1 MNLNKRLIF
10 LLFVLVFVIP
20 FDINAQ
26 FRGIPPEMVGEYE
39 NMSPEE
45 QRRLAQQYGI
55 DIEAA
60 GDLED
65 FNELGDQA
73 DPIVPEVNQRLIQR
87 QTLEK
92 EFNDRQIEIAE
103 EEKRSIFERDY
114 EEAMTLPIYGQ
125 FLFDEEVTT
134 YAVVDDAPVPDDYRL
149 GVGDSLNIL
158 LYGSENFERELIIDR
173 NGDINFPKLGN
184 LSIAGMTYSEVK
196 EYINRRVAEEMIGVT
211 VSISMGRL
219 RSINVFMAG
228 EAKIPGRYS
237 VSALSTV
244 SQMLFVAGGPSEI
257 GSLRDIQVLESGKR
271 RSTFDVY
278 KLLTEGN
285 TSGDVRLKSGDVV
298 FIPPSKKVV
307 MIDGAVRR
315 PGRYELIEN
324 ETIDDLILLAGGLDN
339 RAYLKKALL
348 ERYNPNDDFPLAV
361 NLDLS
366 DDQSNYLLQDGDVL
380 RIASVKN
387 IAGNS
392 ILLKG
397 AVQHPGKYAWIEE
410 IRLTDIVTSFD
421 QDLIEETDT
430 LRSLIIRRISNNNQH
445 IEVIGFNLLEAITNP
460 KSELDPLLQIHDEIL
475 IFAKVEEGEEVVEV
489 EEVGEEINVFAEIDE
504 LEVSKNSRSEI
515 LIPILMKLRQQARED
530 EPIQIVSIS
539 GGVKSPGSYP
549 LTKNATFFSLIKL
562 AGGYTDDAYVDNVE
576 LRRIDLTADGSA
588 VVELSD
594 IRLGEALSS
603 SFLMSR
609 DHLRVRRIRD
619 WNIKDMVE
627 ITGEIYFP
635 GEYLIS
641 PGETLSSV
649 IERAG
654 GFTSESFIEAGLFTR
669 ENIKVKEREQLL
681 LLGDTIRR
689 DQAARSMTMENVD
702 TPISSSSEEVEA
714 GITALLATE
723 AVGRLIIDLPRLL
736 SGDVTA
742 DIILKNGDVLDIPMV
757 SNAVTVVGEVRRTG
771 SFIRQESYTLD
782 DYIELSAGITE
793 RGNKKGIYVI
803 RANGSVDRLRNNKSR
818 LLRFSDTNDNILA
831 GDTIVV
837 PIRSSY
843 QSPLALYR
851 GVTEVVFQ
859 GLMSIAA
866 FGTLIN

>member
-1 MNLNKRLIF
+1 MNLNKRLI
-10 LLFVLVFVIP
+10 LLLLVFVIP

-26 FRGIPPEMVGEYE
+26 FSGIPPEMLDQYE
-39 NMSPEE
+39 NMTPEE
-45 QRRLAQQYGI
+45 QKRLAQQYG
-55 DIEAA
+55 EVA
-60 GDLED
+60 GDPQD

-73 DPIVPEVNQRLIQR
+73 DPIVSEGNQRLILR
-87 QTLEK
+87 QTLEN
-92 EFNDRQIEIAE
+92 ESNDRQIEIAE
-103 EEKRSIFERDY
+103 EEKLPIFERDY

-134 YAVVDDAPVPDDYRL
+134 YAVVDNAPVPDDYRL
-149 GVGDSLNIL
+149 GVGDTLNIL
-158 LYGSENFERELIIDR
+158 LYGSENSERELIIDR

-184 LSIAGMTYSEVK
+184 LSIAGMAFHEIK

-257 GSLRDIQVLESGKR
+257 GSLRDIQVLESGKKK
-271 RSTFDVY
+271 STFDVY

-285 TSGDVRLKSGDVV
+285 TDGDVRLKSGDVV

-307 MIDGAVRR
+307 MIDGAVKR

-339 RAYLKKALL
+339 RALLKKALL
-348 ERYNPNDDFPLAV
+348 ERYNPNDDFPLTV

-366 DDQSNYLLQDGDVL
+366 DGQSNYQLQDGDVL

-387 IAGNS
+387 LTGNS

-397 AVQHPGKYAWIEE
+397 AVQHPGKYAWIEG
-410 IRLTDIVTSFD
+410 IRLTDIVRSFD
-421 QDLIEETDT
+421 QDLVQETDT
-430 LRSLIIRRISNNNQH
+430 LRSLIVRRKSNNNQH
-445 IEVIGFNLLEAITNP
+445 IEVIGFNLMEAIINP
-460 KSELDPLLQIHDEIL
+460 KSESDPLLQIHDEIL
-475 IFAKVEEGEEVVEV
+475 IFAKAEEAEWDRKEDEEAL
-489 EEVGEEINVFAEIDE
+489 EEINIFEEIDE
-504 LEVSKNSRSEI
+504 SEVLKNSRREI

-530 EPIQIVSIS
+530 EPVQIVSIS

-549 LTKNATFFSLIKL
+549 LTKNATIISLIKL
-562 AGGYTDDAYVDNVE
+562 AGGYRDDAYIDEVE
-576 LRRIDLTADGSA
+576 LRRMDLTADGSA
-588 VVELSD
+588 VVELLD
-594 IRLGEALSS
+594 IRLGDALNSN
-603 SFLMSR
+603 FLISR
-609 DHLRVRRIRD
+609 DHLRVKKIRD
-619 WNIKDMVE
+619 WNINDMIE
-627 ITGEIYFP
+627 ITGEIYSP

-654 GFTSESFIEAGLFTR
+654 GFTSESFVNAAIFTR
-669 ENIKVKEREQLL
+669 ESIKLKEREQLL

-689 DQAARSMTMENVD
+689 DQAARSMTMEGED
-702 TPISSSSEEVEA
+702 AQFSSSSEEIEA
-714 GITALLATE
+714 GITALLTTE
-723 AVGRLIIDLPRLL
+723 TIGRLIIDLPRLL
-736 SGDVTA
+736 SGDFSA
-742 DIILKNGDVLDIPMV
+742 DIILEDGDVLDIPKL
-757 SNAVTVVGEVRRTG
+757 SNAVTVVGEVRRSG
-771 SFIRQESYTLD
+771 SFIRQESYMLD

-793 RGNKKGIYVI
+793 RGNKKEIYII
-803 RANGSVDRLRNNKSR
+803 RADGSVDKLRNNKSR
-818 LLRFSDTNDNILA
+818 LLQFSNTNDNILA

-837 PIRSSY
+837 PIKSSY
-843 QSPLALYR
+843 QTPLNLYQT
-851 GVTEVVFQ
+851 VSQVIFQ
-859 GLMSIAA
+859 SLASLAA
-866 FGTLIN
+866 FSTIIN